1 MSSLRPP
8 RATVELE
15 GPQGFGSSS
24 SLMIEAD
31 GSQQFTAYD
40 EIGRLSE
47 LTLGNGAVY
56 HFAYDEMDRLASEIG
71 PDGREQSYQ

>member
-1 MSSLRPP
+1 
-8 RATVELE
+8 
-15 GPQGFGSSS
+15 
-24 SLMIEAD
+24 MIEAD